1 MSRKQETVRVTIIGF
16 GYVGRGVA
24 EVIKRKHDAI
34 ARKHGIDL
42 KIVGIADLK
51 GSIVNENGLR
61 EDEIMNL
68 RTGKDLKEISSL
80 DVIKEAEHDVMVETT
95 PTNVDNGEPGL
106 THVLTALES
115 DRHVVT
121 SNKGPIALEYKR
133 VTELAAKRGKELRFE
148 ASVGGA
154 MPIISLVR
162 ENLAGNGVISI
173 EGILNGTCNYI
184 LTRMAEEKLPYEH
197 VLKEAQELGIAEADP
212 SKDIEGIDTAVK
224 LVILAN
230 SIFDMNAAYK
240 EVEVTGITEI
250 TPEALK
256 LADDEGYVIKLIG
269 EVDNDGS
276 LKVAPRLVAKGNPL
290 NVGGTLN
297 VATIKTD
304 LAGEITVI
312 GKGAGPIEAASAI
325 LSDII
330 GIYR

>member
-51 GSIVNENGLR
+51 GSIVNENGLS
-61 EDEIMNL
+61 EEEIMNL
-68 RTGKDLKEISSL
+68 RTGKNLKDLSSL
-80 DVIKEAEHDVMVETT
+80 DVIKEVEHDVMVEAT

-154 MPIISLVR
+154 MPLISLVK

-184 LTRMAEEKLPYEH
+184 LTRMAEEKRPYEH
-197 VLKEAQELGIAEADP
+197 VLKEAQGLGIAEADP

-250 TPEALK
+250 TLEALK

-276 LKVAPRLVAKGNPL
+276 LKVAPRLVPKVNPL
-290 NVGGTLN
+290 NVCGTLN

-330 GIYR
+330 GIYT

>member
-61 EDEIMNL
+61 EEEIMNL
-68 RTGKDLKEISSL
+68 RTGKNLKEISSL
-80 DVIKEAEHDVMVETT
+80 DVIKEVEHDVMVETT

-197 VLKEAQELGIAEADP
+197 VLKEAQGLGIAEADP

-330 GIYR
+330 GIYS